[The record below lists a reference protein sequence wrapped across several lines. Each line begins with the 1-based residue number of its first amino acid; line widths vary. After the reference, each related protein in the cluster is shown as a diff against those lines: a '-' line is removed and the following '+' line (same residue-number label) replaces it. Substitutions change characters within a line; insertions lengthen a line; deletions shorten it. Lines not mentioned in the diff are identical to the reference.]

1 MGSFLSSFT
10 APPEKESYNVRK
22 KKKEQCALG
31 AVKSLSFCPSSISF
45 FRLNWKLMGHLDLL
59 SQTDPKTNTH
69 TPATVVSF
77 SLSKLSNKPDHY
89 TQQPVTCSC
98 WPVDRLI
105 YYLTC
110 KRSKLLSASTTTMPC
125 FYYYI
130 ALTHKLPIGQH
141 KTDLTLQSYRK
152 RQLNGRP
159 QDW

>member
-1 MGSFLSSFT
+1 M
-10 APPEKESYNVRK
+10 
-22 KKKEQCALG
+22 G
-31 AVKSLSFCPSSISF
+31 AVKSLPFCPSSISF

-59 SQTDPKTNTH
+59 SQQSQKQTH

-77 SLSKLSNKPDHY
+77 FLSKLSNKPDHY

-110 KRSKLLSASTTTMPC
+110 KGLSFFLLRPLPCRTFTIISRSHSH
-125 FYYYI
+125 
-130 ALTHKLPIGQH
+130 THKLPIGQH
-141 KTDLTLQSYRK
+141 KTDLTLESYRK